1 MSGIDYGA
9 PFAYEPAPTRKL
21 GFIGAQIYV
30 RTKLAEDGTLARD
43 YAIQVHEEIDPEV
56 TDIAPYY
63 RFDPNEP
70 ASLAP
75 VLISDLQV
83 GLALA
88 DVLSPAIVALE
99 AIGARLLGGLFENL
113 GWLAAERTFVL
124 RLSVFLD
131 KSGAIF
137 NPQDVRAAVRIELAT
152 NGDWLFR
159 NWGRDQNGIELA
171 KPTWWQHIPDADRD
185 VTSRWS
191 KTFDEVDARF
201 GEELEALA
209 FELRKS
215 LLRALAL

>member
-1 MSGIDYGA
+1 MYGTNYGA
-9 PFAYEPAPTRKL
+9 PFEYESSPTRTL
-21 GFIGAQIYV
+21 GFIGAQIYA
-30 RTKLAEDGTLARD
+30 RTKLTADGSLGRD
-43 YAIQVHEEIDPEV
+43 YAIQIHEEIDPEV

-63 RFDPNEP
+63 RFNPAEP

-75 VLISDLQV
+75 VLISDFQV

-88 DVLSPAIVALE
+88 DALSSAIVALE
-99 AIGARLLGGLFENL
+99 TIGARLLGGLFENL
-113 GWLAAERTFVL
+113 GDLATERTFVL

-152 NGDWLFR
+152 NGAWLFR

-171 KPTWWQHIPDADRD
+171 KPTWWQHIPDADRAQ
-185 VTSRWS
+185 TSRWS

-201 GEELEALA
+201 GEELEVLA